1 MTIYDYKTFYLIIN
15 VVCFGTIGILLLRTW
30 GDIGR
35 SLSKRFFTAAVLGEM
50 VFMAS
55 DTIWTLLLFS
65 ALPVPPAVPD
75 ALKFI
80 YFLSTVGMC
89 YCWYMFGQTL
99 LGIDTLKL
107 KKHAVAGAAL
117 VYCEAALLMGNIPGH
132 YLFWTEAPNR
142 YHRGPLFA
150 VTWVFAYIY
159 ILLVSA
165 QCVRRTLREK
175 DPADRKKFLSFSV
188 LPVFSLAG
196 GIVQFYFPRIPVV
209 CGALVW
215 MTLVLYLDSMDLLIS
230 LDPLTGLNNRRK
242 LVQVLGAEFDGTAP
256 RERLFLMMMD
266 LNYFKKINDTYGHLE
281 GDSALVRV
289 SGVLKSAANETMKVR
304 PVIARYGGDE
314 FLILAEGS
322 REDMERLRLSIR
334 EKLQKANDEAH
345 AKYPLTL
352 SYGIASAQEA
362 ADPASWIEAA
372 DQRLYEDKDKQRS
385 HREAAQS

>member
-1 MTIYDYKTFYLIIN
+1 
-15 VVCFGTIGILLLRTW
+15 
-30 GDIGR
+30 
-35 SLSKRFFTAAVLGEM
+35 
-50 VFMAS
+50 
-55 DTIWTLLLFS
+55 
-65 ALPVPPAVPD
+65 
-75 ALKFI
+75 
-80 YFLSTVGMC
+80 
-89 YCWYMFGQTL
+89 
-99 LGIDTLKL
+99 
-107 KKHAVAGAAL
+107 
-117 VYCEAALLMGNIPGH
+117 
-132 YLFWTEAPNR
+132 
-142 YHRGPLFA
+142 
-150 VTWVFAYIY
+150 
-159 ILLVSA
+159 
-165 QCVRRTLREK
+165 
-175 DPADRKKFLSFSV
+175 
-188 LPVFSLAG
+188 
-196 GIVQFYFPRIPVV
+196 
-209 CGALVW
+209 